1 MVGQLEAYGALKL
14 FILSSGRV
22 GSGGVEEKR
31 KKRRKKRRESVEEK
45 SEGSERGERWWNGG
59 RVNCVYSKNQY
70 SFIFFCLQLEYMLLQ
85 PRRHVRILMSDQP
98 KVSSCV
104 RHIRCSVM
112 WTQKDDFRSIGY

>member
-31 KKRRKKRRESVEEK
+31 KKRRESVEEK
-45 SEGSERGERWWNGG
+45 SGGSERGERWWNGG

-70 SFIFFCLQLEYMLLQ
+70 SFFFLFAAGIYASSTWC
-85 PRRHVRILMSDQP
+85 HVRIIFN
-98 KVSSCV
+98 V
-104 RHIRCSVM
+104 
-112 WTQKDDFRSIGY
+112 